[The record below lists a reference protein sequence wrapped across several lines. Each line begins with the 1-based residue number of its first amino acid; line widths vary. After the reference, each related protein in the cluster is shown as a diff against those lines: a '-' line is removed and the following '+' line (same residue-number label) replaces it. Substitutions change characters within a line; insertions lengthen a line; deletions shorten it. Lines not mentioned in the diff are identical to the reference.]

1 MSAKTGHPRIVWRSA
16 ASVNNASALALLSAQ
31 AAGVEAA
38 TTARAPLGLGFAASD
53 SAPPA
58 VGGATAAF
66 ALGRRAAGGIA
77 AQAQCVFSRKRTGR
91 ARKRA
96 SVLAQAQASPLGDG
110 AEARRR
116 CGVETTWRRAKLER
130 RHGFPE
136 TGRDGAQTVKAWHG

>member
-1 MSAKTGHPRIVWRSA
+1 MSAKTGHARIVWRSA
-16 ASVNNASALALLSAQ
+16 DSVNNAAALALLSAQ
-31 AAGVEAA
+31 APAAVEVA
-38 TTARAPLGLGFAASD
+38 TTARAPLGLGLVPASD
-53 SAPPA
+53 SAPA
-58 VGGATAAF
+58 AGGATAAF
-66 ALGRRAAGGIA
+66 ALRAAGGIA

-136 TGRDGAQTVKAWHG
+136 TGRDGAQTVEAWHG